1 MLRTALPEII
11 TDTLPGPKAQALID
25 RRAQAVPAAIRCVYP
40 VAIAR
45 GEGAMLEDLDG
56 NRFLD
61 WIGGVGVLNIGYSH
75 PEVIDA
81 VKAQAEQYFHGMFN
95 IVTHEGY
102 VALAEKLA
110 QLAPVRGTS
119 KKVFFANS
127 GAEADEN
134 AVKIARAYT
143 GRPNLITFSGAFHGR
158 TLLTMTLT
166 AKKAYTTG
174 LGPLATG
181 VYRAQFPYLYRSPDG
196 LSEEEVFAACL
207 QSLQDVFEEGTPA
220 DQVAALILEPL
231 QGEGGFLPA
240 PLPWVKAL
248 RKVCDDHGIA
258 LILEPLQGEGG
269 FLPAPLPW
277 VKALRKVCDDHGILL
292 IADEVQ
298 SGFCRTGRMF
308 ASEYWQEAGA
318 APDILTAAKSIAA
331 GLPISAIVARSEIM
345 DAVPAGTIGGTYCGN
360 PLACAAALKTIELM
374 ERDDLAARS
383 RQIGQIVTARC
394 AQWQTKFPLLGDV
407 RGLGAMIGLEFVK
420 DPVTK
425 APNGDLVSALV
436 QECARHGLLIENAG
450 RWGQVVRFLAP
461 LTITD
466 HQLHCGLDIL
476 ENALKTCTQ

>member
-181 VYRAQFPYLYRSPDG
+181 VYRAQFPFTAVPT
-196 LSEEEVFAACL
+196 VCL
-207 QSLQDVFEEGTPA
+207 RRK
-220 DQVAALILEPL
+220 
-231 QGEGGFLPA
+231 FLPPASRASKMSLRRA
-240 PLPWVKAL
+240 PPPTRWPPSFWSPFREKA
-248 RKVCDDHGIA
+248 
-258 LILEPLQGEGG
+258 
-269 FLPAPLPW
+269 
-277 VKALRKVCDDHGILL
+277 
-292 IADEVQ
+292 
-298 SGFCRTGRMF
+298 
-308 ASEYWQEAGA
+308 ASSPPPFPGSR
-318 APDILTAAKSIAA
+318 P
-331 GLPISAIVARSEIM
+331 SE
-345 DAVPAGTIGGTYCGN
+345 
-360 PLACAAALKTIELM
+360 
-374 ERDDLAARS
+374 
-383 RQIGQIVTARC
+383 RC
-394 AQWQTKFPLLGDV
+394 AMTT
-407 RGLGAMIGLEFVK
+407 A
-420 DPVTK
+420 
-425 APNGDLVSALV
+425 SS
-436 QECARHGLLIENAG
+436 
-450 RWGQVVRFLAP
+450 
-461 LTITD
+461 
-466 HQLHCGLDIL
+466 
-476 ENALKTCTQ
+476 

>member
-1 MLRTALPEII
+1 
-11 TDTLPGPKAQALID
+11 
-25 RRAQAVPAAIRCVYP
+25 
-40 VAIAR
+40 
-45 GEGAMLEDLDG
+45 
-56 NRFLD
+56 
-61 WIGGVGVLNIGYSH
+61 
-75 PEVIDA
+75 
-81 VKAQAEQYFHGMFN
+81 MFN

-110 QLAPVRGTS
+110 QLAPVRGTA

-181 VYRAQFPYLYRSPDG
+181 VYRPSSPTFT
-196 LSEEEVFAACL
+196 VVPTVCL
-207 QSLQDVFEEGTPA
+207 RRKFSPPASRASKMSLRRAPPA

-231 QGEGGFLPA
+231 QGEGA
-240 PLPWVKAL
+240 
-248 RKVCDDHGIA
+248 
-258 LILEPLQGEGG
+258 

-298 SGFCRTGRMF
+298 SGYLPHRPDVRLGILQQGGR
-308 ASEYWQEAGA
+308 G

-331 GLPISAIVARSEIM
+331 GLTHQRHMWPGPRSWTLS
-345 DAVPAGTIGGTYCGN
+345 PAGTIGGTYCGN

-425 APNGDLVSALV
+425 AP
-436 QECARHGLLIENAG
+436 ERRPGLRPGTGMRPPRPA
-450 RWGQVVRFLAP
+450 
-461 LTITD
+461 
-466 HQLHCGLDIL
+466 H
-476 ENALKTCTQ
+476 